1 MLSPVARITVPA
13 SATAAA
19 VEPPCSL
26 VMKMRAEK
34 VAKYTAQW
42 KSDVDM
48 ENKWNVMTGALRG
61 AIQQALHDPLAW
73 LQPAEP
79 QVLSPQATVPAQRVY
94 SRRSVAATAH
104 QPVVRMPLLL
114 NRYRAAAV
122 HAAVLLMIA
131 FGSPLIGLV
140 FAAATY
146 GTLWG
151 LSAQTMLPPM

>member
-1 MLSPVARITVPA
+1 MLATKQTLKLTQRAGVIQPISVLRTVPKR
-13 SATAAA
+13 TPLRVMNA
-19 VEPPCSL
+19 VVQGRGPSYDRKDHDL

-48 ENKWNVMTGALRG
+48 ENKWNVMT
-61 AIQQALHDPLAW
+61 
-73 LQPAEP
+73 
-79 QVLSPQATVPAQRVY
+79 
-94 SRRSVAATAH
+94 
-104 QPVVRMPLLL
+104 
-114 NRYRAAAV
+114 
-122 HAAVLLMIA
+122 VLLMIA